1 MPFKGYFFAFP
12 EITARGEIIIKKPS
26 SNPSAPLVHLLLP
39 PSFTPINKDIK
50 DKEKEVIAA
59 TWNEGKETGLAHFWK
74 FISQLN
80 SFLLLTFHLAISEIV

>member
-12 EITARGEIIIKKPS
+12 EIIARGEIIKKTC
-26 SNPSAPLVHLLLP
+26 SNPSAPLDHLLLP
-39 PSFTPINKDIK
+39 PSFTSINKDIK
-50 DKEKEVIAA
+50 HREKEVIAA

-80 SFLLLTFHLAISEIV
+80 SFVLLTFHLAISKIV